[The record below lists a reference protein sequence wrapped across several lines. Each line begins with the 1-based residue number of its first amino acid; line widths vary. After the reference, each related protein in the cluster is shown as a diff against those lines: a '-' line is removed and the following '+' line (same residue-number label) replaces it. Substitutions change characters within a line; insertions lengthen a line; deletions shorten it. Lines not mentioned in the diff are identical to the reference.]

1 MNNEINIPI
10 FSSSEKMLSDKTHIS
25 IQCINYIQIGSE
37 ELKEAHKRLVEPQK
51 TINASPASLYISAGE
66 MSVRIRLENDIIAT
80 ELATFLRSLMF
91 DDEATA
97 RNREEV
103 FEVELVGFDNDIVET
118 LPSARTRSNTGPI
131 AMTSDDEEEGTEEQ
145 EFPKHDSNSD
155 QSEELT
161 YLRMML
167 EDLALH
173 ESLASALSQMNVSS
187 IEDLIHAVQHSPDE
201 LRAIGMTD
209 QDLLNINNYVDK
221 HVEDEG
227 ESTANSTQPASIVGV

>member
-25 IQCINYIQIGSE
+25 IQFINYIQIGSE

-103 FEVELVGFDNDIVET
+103 FEVELVGVDNDIVET

-131 AMTSDDEEEGTEEQ
+131 AMT
-145 EFPKHDSNSD
+145 
-155 QSEELT
+155 
-161 YLRMML
+161 
-167 EDLALH
+167 
-173 ESLASALSQMNVSS
+173 
-187 IEDLIHAVQHSPDE
+187 
-201 LRAIGMTD
+201 
-209 QDLLNINNYVDK
+209 LNPM
-221 HVEDEG
+221 G
-227 ESTANSTQPASIVGV
+227 R